1 MPSVS
6 PKSGV
11 HRGLD
16 GVGLEGDVRHEV
28 VEAVLGD
35 DDVVLETDAKV
46 FLADVN
52 ARLDREDVARR
63 NGLVPVADVVDVEA
77 NEVRRAVH
85 EVLLIGGPSRVLLFN
100 VVAVDQ
106 LEVEELGRH
115 EVADFL
121 VVVVE
126 RDAGTEEL
134 HGVLHHGKDRVVDRA
149 LTVREAA

>member
-1 MPSVS
+1 MSLLT
-6 PKSGV
+6 

-28 VEAVLGD
+28 VEAVFGD
-35 DDVVLETDAKV
+35 DDVVLEADAEV

-52 ARLDREDVARR
+52 AGLDREDVARSD
-63 NGLVPVADVVDVEA
+63 GLVPVADVVDVEA
-77 NEVRRAVH
+77 DEVRRAVH
-85 EVLLIGGPSRVLLFN
+85 EVLLVGGPSRVLFFD

-149 LTVREAA
+149 LAVRETA

>member
-1 MPSVS
+1 MSLLT
-6 PKSGV
+6 

-16 GVGLEGDVRHEV
+16 GVGLEGDVGHEV

-35 DDVVLETDAKV
+35 DDVVLEADAEV

-52 ARLDREDVARR
+52 AGLDREDVARR
-63 NGLVPVADVVDVEA
+63 NGFVPVADVVDVEA
-77 NEVRRAVH
+77 DEVRRAVH
-85 EVLLIGGPSRVLLFN
+85 EVLLVGGPSRVLLLD

-126 RDAGTEEL
+126 RNAGTEEL
-134 HGVLHHGKDRVVDRA
+134 HGVLHHREDRVIDRA
-149 LTVREAA
+149 LAVRETA

>member
-1 MPSVS
+1 MSLLT
-6 PKSGV
+6 

-16 GVGLEGDVRHEV
+16 GVGLEGDVGHEV

-35 DDVVLETDAKV
+35 DDVVLEADAEV

-52 ARLDREDVARR
+52 AGLDREDVARCD
-63 NGLVPVADVVDVEA
+63 GLVPVADVVDVEA
-77 NEVRRAVH
+77 DEVRRAVH
-85 EVLLIGGPSRVLLFN
+85 EVLLVGGPSRVLFFD

-115 EVADFL
+115 QVADLL

-134 HGVLHHGKDRVVDRA
+134 HGVLHHREDRVVDRA
-149 LTVREAA
+149 LTVRETA